1 MPRFPPGPPRKS
13 PSQSPSPSPTPSTDL
28 ESPPDVDEAIGDGLV
43 IGEQRRYSRKPRRV
57 KRFLDDFKR
66 NESDRFFP
74 QHHLSPANSRTRHA
88 QRDYGGHFAELE
100 LAQSGLARRLKG
112 RHLQMI
118 AISGSIGTGLFVT
131 SGAALATSG
140 PASLLLAF
148 AAAGISMYCT
158 CQALGE
164 LAVVFPIAGSF
175 SSWATRFLD
184 ASWGFALGW
193 NYALQWLVSLPV
205 EVVAATEIIA
215 YWNTSLP
222 RAIFVTVFVALI
234 IAINML
240 GVKGYG
246 EAEFIFAII
255 KITAAIGFILFGVIL
270 NCAGTPERG
279 YIGFEYW
286 RSPGAFKHGVKGF
299 CSVLLNAVFAFSGTE
314 LIGLAAAETANP
326 RKSLP
331 MAIKQVFWRIC
342 LFYLSIILLIGLVVR
357 HDDPRL
363 VDGANESDAN
373 ASPLVIAFQEA
384 GVQVLPS
391 IINAVILVSV
401 LSVANSAV
409 FGSSRTLAALGAL
422 RQAPKL
428 LAYVDRRGRPLM
440 AIGVAA
446 VVGLLA
452 YLADLEERDKVLE
465 WLVGIG
471 ALSSVFTW
479 GTICLCHIRF
489 RSAWLSQRRGLYEL
503 PYRSSV
509 GVAGSYFGLF
519 VNVAIIL
526 VQIWVAISPIGYETL
541 ATVELARNAVLKL
554 LSGVLMLIFFVV
566 HKIIHGTRYVR
577 PGEVDLDTGR
587 RDYNVLLLESLERE
601 QRAMWPRWKK
611 IYKFLC

>member
-1 MPRFPPGPPRKS
+1 MPRFFRGPRKS
-13 PSQSPSPSPTPSTDL
+13 ASLTLSADL
-28 ESPPDVDEAIGDGLV
+28 GSSLEVDERGDV
-43 IGEQRRYSRKPRRV
+43 SVTHEQRRFSPKPRRTL
-57 KRFLDDFKR
+57 RFLDDFKR
-66 NESDRFFP
+66 NESDSFFP
-74 QHHLSPANSRTRHA
+74 GHHLSPIVSRTRQPQHA
-88 QRDYGGHFAELE
+88 FSGRFAELE
-100 LAQSGLARRLKG
+100 IAQSGLARRLKG

-118 AISGSIGTGLFVT
+118 AISGSIGTGLFVM
-131 SGAALATSG
+131 SGASLAISG

-148 AAAGISMYCT
+148 ATAGVAMYCT

-184 ASWGFALGW
+184 PSWGFALGW
-193 NYALQWLVSLPV
+193 NYALQWLISLPV
-205 EVVAATEIIA
+205 EVVAATEVIG

-222 RAIFVTVFVALI
+222 RAIFVTLFVALI
-234 IAINML
+234 VAINML

-255 KITAAIGFILFGVIL
+255 KITAATSFVLFGVVL

-286 RSPGAFKHGVKGF
+286 RNPGAFNNGFKGF

-342 LFYLSIILLIGLVVR
+342 LFYFSIVLLIGLVVR
-357 HDDPRL
+357 HNDPRL
-363 VDGANESDAN
+363 VEGANNADAN

-391 IINAVILVSV
+391 VTNAVILISV

-422 RQAPKL
+422 NQAPKP
-428 LAYVDRRGRPLM
+428 LAYIDRKGRPLI
-440 AIGVAA
+440 AIGLAA
-446 VVGLLA
+446 GIGLLA
-452 YLADLEERDKVLE
+452 YLADLSERDNVLE

-489 RSAWLSQRRGLYEL
+489 RSAWLSRCRSVREL

-509 GVAGSYFGLF
+509 GVAGSYLGLF
-519 VNVAIIL
+519 VNAATIVAQ
-526 VQIWVAISPIGYETL
+526 VWVAVAPIDYDAMTN
-541 ATVELARNAVLKL
+541 VDLARNAVLKL
-554 LSGVLMLIFFVV
+554 LSGVLILIFYFV
-566 HKIIHGTRYVR
+566 HKVIHRTRYVR
-577 PGEVDLDTGR
+577 PVDVDLNTGR
-587 RDYNVLLLESLERE
+587 RDYNVVLLEAQERE
-601 QRAMWPRWKK
+601 QRAKWPRWKK
-611 IYKFLC
+611 MYKILC

>member
-1 MPRFPPGPPRKS
+1 
-13 PSQSPSPSPTPSTDL
+13 
-28 ESPPDVDEAIGDGLV
+28 
-43 IGEQRRYSRKPRRV
+43 
-57 KRFLDDFKR
+57 
-66 NESDRFFP
+66 
-74 QHHLSPANSRTRHA
+74 
-88 QRDYGGHFAELE
+88 
-100 LAQSGLARRLKG
+100 
-112 RHLQMI
+112 
-118 AISGSIGTGLFVT
+118 
-131 SGAALATSG
+131 
-140 PASLLLAF
+140 
-148 AAAGISMYCT
+148 
-158 CQALGE
+158 
-164 LAVVFPIAGSF
+164 
-175 SSWATRFLD
+175 
-184 ASWGFALGW
+184 
-193 NYALQWLVSLPV
+193 
-205 EVVAATEIIA
+205 
-215 YWNTSLP
+215 
-222 RAIFVTVFVALI
+222 
-234 IAINML
+234 ML

-255 KITAAIGFILFGVIL
+255 KITAAIGFILFGIIL

-286 RSPGAFKHGVKGF
+286 RNPGAFKHGFKGF

-342 LFYLSIILLIGLVVR
+342 LFYLSIVLLIGLVVR
-357 HDDPRL
+357 NDDPRL
-363 VDGANESDAN
+363 IDGMNESDAN

-384 GVQVLPS
+384 GVQILPS

-440 AIGVAA
+440 AICVAA
-446 VVGLLA
+446 AVGLLA

-489 RSAWLSQRRGLYEL
+489 RSAWLSQRRGIYEL

-509 GVAGSYFGLF
+509 GVAGSYLGLF
-519 VNVAIIL
+519 VNATIIL
-526 VQIWVAISPIGYETL
+526 VQIWVAIVPIDYQTM
-541 ATVELARNAVLKL
+541 ANVELARNAVLKL

-566 HKIIHGTRYVR
+566 HKVIHGTRYVR
-577 PGEVDLDTGR
+577 PGEVDLVTGR

>member
-1 MPRFPPGPPRKS
+1 M
-13 PSQSPSPSPTPSTDL
+13 
-28 ESPPDVDEAIGDGLV
+28 
-43 IGEQRRYSRKPRRV
+43 
-57 KRFLDDFKR
+57 
-66 NESDRFFP
+66 
-74 QHHLSPANSRTRHA
+74 
-88 QRDYGGHFAELE
+88 
-100 LAQSGLARRLKG
+100 
-112 RHLQMI
+112 
-118 AISGSIGTGLFVT
+118 
-131 SGAALATSG
+131 
-140 PASLLLAF
+140 
-148 AAAGISMYCT
+148 
-158 CQALGE
+158 
-164 LAVVFPIAGSF
+164 
-175 SSWATRFLD
+175 
-184 ASWGFALGW
+184 
-193 NYALQWLVSLPV
+193 
-205 EVVAATEIIA
+205 
-215 YWNTSLP
+215 
-222 RAIFVTVFVALI
+222 
-234 IAINML
+234 
-240 GVKGYG
+240 
-246 EAEFIFAII
+246 
-255 KITAAIGFILFGVIL
+255 FGVIL

-286 RSPGAFKHGVKGF
+286 RSPGAFRHGAKGF

-363 VDGANESDAN
+363 VDGVNESDAN

-391 IINAVILVSV
+391 VINAVILVSV

-452 YLADLEERDKVLE
+452 YLADLEERHKVLE

-489 RSAWLSQRRGLYEL
+489 RSAWLLQRRGLYEL

-526 VQIWVAISPIGYETL
+526 VQIWVAIAPIGYETL